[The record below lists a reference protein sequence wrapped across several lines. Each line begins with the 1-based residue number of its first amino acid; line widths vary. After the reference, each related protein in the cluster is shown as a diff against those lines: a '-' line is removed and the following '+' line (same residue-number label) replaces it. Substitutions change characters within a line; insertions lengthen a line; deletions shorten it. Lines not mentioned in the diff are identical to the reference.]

1 MPSSRASSS
10 VLPGGFG
17 PGLGLPGGPGGRLLA
32 PAAPDEPVDGD
43 PAGDVAQAGD
53 EGDEEQ
59 EEGGDAGHVDGDQ
72 VEVGGVA
79 PAGDVV
85 PQLEQPQ
92 PGLAGVGAGLVHH
105 APGVAGQA
113 LGGGQAGVVLAVV
126 EEQQRLGV
134 VGAVELALGEQ
145 VGVDGAGAGQGELAG
160 QHDRDRPVDAGR
172 DDRQAAGEL
181 DLGQGGVVVGGPL

>member
-53 EGDEEQ
+53 EGDEQ
-59 EEGGDAGHVDGDQ
+59 QQKRGQAGHVDGDE

-85 PQLEQPQ
+85 PQLEQPE
-92 PGLAGVGAGLVHH
+92 PGLAGVAAGLVHH
-105 APGVAGQA
+105 APLVAGE
-113 LGGGQAGVVLAVV
+113 VLS
-126 EEQQRLGV
+126 
-134 VGAVELALGEQ
+134 VG
-145 VGVDGAGAGQGELAG
+145 
-160 QHDRDRPVDAGR
+160 P
-172 DDRQAAGEL
+172 
-181 DLGQGGVVVGGPL
+181 VVVVVAVRKEQ